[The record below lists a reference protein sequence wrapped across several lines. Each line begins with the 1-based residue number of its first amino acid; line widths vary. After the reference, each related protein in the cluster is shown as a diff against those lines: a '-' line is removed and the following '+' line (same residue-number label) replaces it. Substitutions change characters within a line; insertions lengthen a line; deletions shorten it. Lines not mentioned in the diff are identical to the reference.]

1 MIKNLSL
8 LFFLAAASSYAMSY
22 EQSSVQEVEERPS
35 LGFYLEYGTPDS
47 YEITYIE
54 QNNNGL
60 DQSGGES
67 NGVIYENK
75 TLDLTPTIGFAG
87 HIPFIWDK
95 YLDATATVGGSQ
107 TKITAKTT
115 KTLDPDSNEIKLARR
130 TRVHETFNI
139 VIEGGPE
146 LGYPVY
152 LDYKSQQIIKPFV
165 QVRGIF
171 IKTFN
176 TSPNSNWKN
185 DQAFGWSYVGGVRWS
200 INQISFGA
208 GIRSEYVFWE
218 PGYDPVAGNVKK
230 NTLKVEYVK
239 EYKPWVTV
247 EWGFY

>member
-1 MIKNLSL
+1 MIKLQNLSQRKAFGEQITEKSMIKNLSL
-8 LFFLAAASSYAMSY
+8 LLFLATASSYAMSY

-54 QNNNGL
+54 QNNNGV

-75 TLDLTPTIGFAG
+75 TLDVTPTIGFAG

-107 TKITAKTT
+107 TKITAKTN

-130 TRVHETFNI
+130 TRIHETFNVI
-139 VIEGGPE
+139 IEGGPE
-146 LGYPVY
+146 LGFPLY

-165 QVRGIF
+165 QVRAYLSKHLTHLANHIGKMTKPLAGVMLVGFAGLSIRF
-171 IKTFN
+171 LLEQAFVQN
-176 TSPNSNWKN
+176 TSSGNL
-185 DQAFGWSYVGGVRWS
+185 AMTRWL
-200 INQISFGA
+200 
-208 GIRSEYVFWE
+208 VM
-218 PGYDPVAGNVKK
+218 
-230 NTLKVEYVK
+230 
-239 EYKPWVTV
+239 
-247 EWGFY
+247 